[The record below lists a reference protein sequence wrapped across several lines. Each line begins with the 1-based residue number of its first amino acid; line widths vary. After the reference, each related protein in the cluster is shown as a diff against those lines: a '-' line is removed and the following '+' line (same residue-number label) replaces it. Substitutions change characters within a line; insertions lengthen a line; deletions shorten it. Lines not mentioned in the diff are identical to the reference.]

1 MINYLMQQLNSFEQL
16 VTNSSKRV
24 SDLQERDRDS
34 LLKVRNDLKYQNDVS
49 LQTINDLV
57 TKVAM
62 LDQNMRNDEILRNEL
77 RQKLRSSEE

>member
-1 MINYLMQQLNSFEQL
+1 
-16 VTNSSKRV
+16 
-24 SDLQERDRDS
+24 
-34 LLKVRNDLKYQNDVS
+34 
-49 LQTINDLV
+49 V

>member
-1 MINYLMQQLNSFEQL
+1 MINYLMQQLTSFEQL